1 MAEGIVYSAQPED
14 FYYMDIN
21 VPCQGACPAYTNI
34 PAYIR
39 CVFEKSYGSSY
50 EINHAANILP
60 GVLGR
65 ICSRPCED
73 KCRHGEAEL
82 GRPVNICHIKR
93 AAADFK
99 GKKPLSIKTPPIA
112 LGKRVAVIGSG
123 PAGLA
128 AAHDLSAIGVSVTIF
143 DGFDKPGGML
153 RYGIPEFRLPRHIL
167 DEEINNILEL
177 GVILETG
184 MRVGTDII
192 LEQLLADFDAVLV
205 ATGCYRSNP
214 LNIPGE
220 SLSDV
225 YSGLEFMM
233 DFCSGKPPVVG
244 NRVLVIGAGF
254 TAFDCAR
261 SALRMGAEDVTIC
274 LRRTEEDLTVT
285 EDEILETKMEGI
297 KINALMLSRRIIGN
311 TRAEGVAFVRT
322 RPGALRPDGKREV
335 TPIAGSEFQLSAD
348 SVIVA
353 TGQGREPIPSP
364 GEKDEQGNLKADRES
379 YKTSV
384 TGLYVAGDYLTGP
397 STVIEAI
404 SAGRWA
410 AEKIAR
416 DITEREFRERI
427 VRMEETQ
434 ITDRERIWD
443 FIPRQDMPTVEPV
456 EKRFESENLEVETG
470 YSEKQA
476 IEESKRCY
484 LCYLHYEI
492 DISRCIYCRYCID
505 VAPRDCIRLVHEI
518 KTNEVGAITGFSE
531 TSQWKNVNAIVIDN
545 SRCIRCGECV
555 RVCPVDCI
563 SVTRVELT
571 ERMLK
576 AGEGNV

>member
-1 MAEGIVYSAQPED
+1 MTQGIVYSAQPED

-39 CVFEKSYGSSY
+39 LVFEESYGSSY
-50 EINHAANILP
+50 EINHAANILS

-82 GRPVNICHIKR
+82 GHPVNICHIKR
-93 AAADFK
+93 AAADLK
-99 GKKPLSIKTPPIA
+99 GKKSLPINTPSIA
-112 LGKRVAVIGSG
+112 LGKKVAIIGAG

-128 AAHDLSAIGVSVTIF
+128 AAHDLSTIGVSVTIF
-143 DGFDKPGGML
+143 DAFDKPGGML

-167 DEEINNILEL
+167 DEEIHNILEL
-177 GVILETG
+177 GVILKTG
-184 MRVGTDII
+184 MRVGTHIDI
-192 LEQLLADFDAVLV
+192 EQLLADFDAVLV

-220 SLSDV
+220 SLGGV

-233 DFCSGKPPVVG
+233 DFCSGRPPVVG
-244 NRVLVIGAGF
+244 HKVLVIGAGF

-311 TRAEGVAFVRT
+311 TRAEGVEFVRT
-322 RPGALRPDGKREV
+322 RPGALRSDGKREI
-335 TPIAGSEFQLSAD
+335 TPIEGSEFQLSAD
-348 SVIVA
+348 SIIVA

-364 GEKDEQGNLKADRES
+364 GEKDAQGILKGDRES

-384 TGLYVAGDYLTGP
+384 SGLYVAGDYLTGP
-397 STVIEAI
+397 TTVIEAI

-410 AEKIAR
+410 AEKILR
-416 DITEREFRERI
+416 DMTGRKFREKI

-443 FIPRQDMPTVEPV
+443 FIPRQKMPTIEPV
-456 EKRFESENLEVETG
+456 EKRFEKETLEVETG
-470 YSEKQA
+470 YSEDLA
-476 IEESKRCY
+476 REESKRCY

-505 VAPRDCIRLVHEI
+505 VAPRDCIKLVHEI

-531 TSQWKNVNAIVIDN
+531 TSKWQDVNAIVIDN

-555 RVCPVDCI
+555 RVCPMDCI

-571 ERMLK
+571 ERILE